1 MNAYLTILRDVVFV
15 FTTLEVS
22 TILPNA
28 IADGQVDVGYRK
40 ATVEAADE
48 ISYEWPHGS
57 FW

>member
-1 MNAYLTILRDVVFV
+1 MNAYLTILCDVVFV

-22 TILPNA
+22 TMLPKA
-28 IADGQVDVGYRK
+28 IANGQVDVGYRK
-40 ATVEAADE
+40 ATAKAADE